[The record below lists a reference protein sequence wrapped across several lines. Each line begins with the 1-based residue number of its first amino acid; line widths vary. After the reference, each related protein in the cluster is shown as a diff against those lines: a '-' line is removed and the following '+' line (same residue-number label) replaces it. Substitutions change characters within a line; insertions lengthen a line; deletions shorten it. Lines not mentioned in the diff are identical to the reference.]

1 MEAGVAE
8 GSASPRDRDPV
19 AGADAGIDWSLG
31 THEGVR
37 RAQEREFL
45 ALSFR
50 ERLRRIEQMCEVAAR
65 VTGQARRPE

>member
-1 MEAGVAE
+1 
-8 GSASPRDRDPV
+8 V

-65 VTGQARRPE
+65 VTGQVHRPE